1 MGISKLS
8 ELIREAAPS
17 AVSHKQICD
26 YSEKKIAFDASIVLC
41 QFRKA
46 CPDLHNRNG
55 TPLSPLLGIFYRTL
69 YFLENGIKPV
79 FIFDGCPPEQ
89 KEGLIAK
96 RAESAG
102 YRISWPGGVSTQ
114 VQNCQKLLDLL
125 GVPYIQ
131 APSDGEAM
139 CAHLVKTGEVDAVAS
154 EDMDTLAF
162 GSSLLIRQLNA
173 KKGSD
178 VIEYCLPKLLEV
190 LNLTQ
195 EQFVDL
201 CILLGCD
208 YCEKIRGL
216 GPKKALTLI
225 QQHKSIEDVLLN
237 INREVHPVPVSWKY
251 HEARRIFLN
260 PDVATAKQQ
269 TLNWKEPDEEGLV
282 KFLAHENYV
291 KEERIR
297 KRMEAFRK
305 MKEEKLCKGESSDEG
320 KYQQSA
326 ITRYFRVTRKRQ
338 AAADGEFS
346 PKKPG

>member
-46 CPDLHNRNG
+46 CPDLQNRNG

-69 YFLENGIKPV
+69 HFLENGIKPV

-102 YRISWPGGVSTQ
+102 YRISWPGGVSNQ

-162 GSSLLIRQLNA
+162 GSSFLIRQLNA

-260 PDVATAKQQ
+260 PDVTTAKQQ
-269 TLNWKEPDEEGLV
+269 TLHWKEPDEEGLV
-282 KFLAHENYV
+282 KFLVHENYV

-305 MKEEKLCKGESSDEG
+305 MKEEKLSKGESSDEG

-338 AAADGEFS
+338 AAADNEFS